1 MNRSKIGII
10 WGVILSATVALFL
23 LACPGSTPPIRDQKG
38 HIIPDSVASLERIE
52 IGGMEQ
58 WILMRGQDSSNP
70 VLLWL
75 HGGPGAAQMPVACY
89 FNGELEKDFVVVHWD
104 QRGAGKSN
112 RRDFD
117 ESTLTFQQFIE
128 DGHELTLYLK
138 ARFNQEKI
146 YLVGHS
152 WGTQVGIKLA
162 QAYPQDYYAYVGV
175 SQVVDPAASQQV
187 SHAWLLEQIKN
198 RGNQEDLKRLEALGS
213 PPYTDHEEYVK
224 YINLVDSYGGD
235 FDVGM
240 TKLVWMGLRAPE
252 YNLSDMLAW
261 FRGANR
267 GSGPMWEEPAYQ
279 SYNAM
284 KDVPQLR
291 VPVYFF
297 NGRND
302 YTTPLQVTQRY
313 FERLD
318 APMGKHLVVFDQSA
332 HTPLMGEPEKFN
344 QELVGV
350 KKETYGKDNCSTEWI
365 DLPGE

>member
-1 MNRSKIGII
+1 
-10 WGVILSATVALFL
+10 
-23 LACPGSTPPIRDQKG
+23 
-38 HIIPDSVASLERIE
+38 
-52 IGGMEQ
+52 
-58 WILMRGQDSSNP
+58 
-70 VLLWL
+70 
-75 HGGPGAAQMPVACY
+75 
-89 FNGELEKDFVVVHWD
+89 
-104 QRGAGKSN
+104 
-112 RRDFD
+112 
-117 ESTLTFQQFIE
+117 
-128 DGHELTLYLK
+128 
-138 ARFNQEKI
+138 
-146 YLVGHS
+146 
-152 WGTQVGIKLA
+152 
-162 QAYPQDYYAYVGV
+162 
-175 SQVVDPAASQQV
+175 
-187 SHAWLLEQIKN
+187 
-198 RGNQEDLKRLEALGS
+198 
-213 PPYTDHEEYVK
+213 
-224 YINLVDSYGGD
+224 
-235 FDVGM
+235 M